1 MSKPPNAKHSLFRY
15 KAGNSALHRLPA
27 WIKILIVPAL
37 NLIFFFLPVPVI
49 AGCIFLQCVAAR
61 AAGFSFKEQLE
72 DMRPLLYYAVLLYCT
87 QFLTLSFSAG
97 ALSGFKAAVTN
108 PTTLIMLGK
117 LFCIIQSASLMFKT
131 STSLEIREGIG
142 TIESAIRR
150 YLPCS
155 KKNSFTNTL
164 SLFVCFI
171 PMVHTIWEQT
181 KRAWIARHG
190 KQSIKMY
197 ATLIPVLFSVGMK
210 KAYNSAKA
218 ILARS

>member
-1 MSKPPNAKHSLFRY
+1 MSKPPNAKPSLFRY
-15 KAGNSALHRLPA
+15 KAGNSALHRLPT

-61 AAGFSFKEQLE
+61 ALE
-72 DMRPLLYYAVLLYCT
+72 DMRLLLYYAVLLYCT

-97 ALSGFKAAVTN
+97 ALSGFKAALTN

-142 TIESAIRR
+142 TIESVVRR

>member
-1 MSKPPNAKHSLFRY
+1 MSKTPDTKYSIFRY
-15 KAGNSALHRLPA
+15 KAGNSVLHRMSA

-37 NLIFFFLPVPVI
+37 NILFFLVPVPVI
-49 AGCIFLQCVAAR
+49 VGCIFLQCIAAC
-61 AAGFSFKEQLE
+61 AAGFSFREQLE
-72 DMRPLLYYAVLLYCT
+72 DMRPVRYYAVLLYCT
-87 QFLTLSFSAG
+87 QFLTLS
-97 ALSGFKAAVTN
+97 LSVGVAPAFKATVTN
-108 PTTLIMLGK
+108 GTTLIMLGK
-117 LFCIIQSASLMFKT
+117 LFCIFQSASLMFKT

-142 TIESAIRR
+142 MIEGAIRR

-155 KKNSFTNTL
+155 KKKSFTDTL

-197 ATLIPVLFSVGMK
+197 AVLIPVLFSVGMK

>member
-1 MSKPPNAKHSLFRY
+1 MIKTSDSKYSLFRY
-15 KAGNSALHRLPA
+15 KAGDSVLHRMPA

-49 AGCIFLQCVAAR
+49 AGCIFLQCIAAR

-72 DMRPLLYYAVLLYCT
+72 DMRPVRYYAVLLYCT
-87 QFLTLSFSAG
+87 QFFTLSFSTGVA
-97 ALSGFKAAVTN
+97 AAFKATVTN
-108 PTTLIMLGK
+108 FTTLIMLGK
-117 LFCIIQSASLMFKT
+117 LFCIFQSASLMFKT

-142 TIESAIRR
+142 TVESAIRR

-164 SLFVCFI
+164 SLFICFI
-171 PMVHTIWEQT
+171 PMVHTIWDQT

-197 ATLIPVLFSVGMK
+197 AVLIPVLFSVGMK

-218 ILARS
+218 VLARS

>member
-1 MSKPPNAKHSLFRY
+1 MNKVPDTKYSLFRY
-15 KAGNSALHRLPA
+15 KAGHSVLHRMPA

-37 NLIFFFLPVPVI
+37 NLVFFCLPVPII
-49 AGCIFLQCVAAR
+49 AGCIFLQCIAAR
-61 AAGFSFKEQLE
+61 SAGFSFKEQFE
-72 DMRPLLYYAVLLYCT
+72 DMRPVRYYAVLLYCT
-87 QFLTLSFSAG
+87 QFLTLIVSVGVA
-97 ALSGFKAAVTN
+97 AAFKATVTN
-108 PTTLIMLGK
+108 VTTLIMLGK
-117 LFCIIQSASLMFKT
+117 LFCIFQSASLMFKT

-142 TIESAIRR
+142 TIESTVRR

-164 SLFVCFI
+164 SLFICFI
-171 PMVHTIWEQT
+171 PMVHTIWDQT

-197 ATLIPVLFSVGMK
+197 AVLVPVLFSVGMK